1 MTSDPAMHRR
11 VSRLEND
18 TESIYELIG
27 DFRAE
32 FTEFTTETRAEFENV
47 RTELTGFRS
56 ELTGFRTELTGFRTE
71 LTGFRTEL
79 TGFAGEL
86 TGFAGELTGFR
97 SEFNEFKTE
106 TRGQFERITETLT
119 EVVRRL
125 PEPS

>member
-11 VSRLEND
+11 VRRLEND

-32 FTEFTTETRAEFENV
+32 FTEFRSETRAEFASV
-47 RTELTGFRS
+47 RTEL
-56 ELTGFRTELTGFRTE
+56 
-71 LTGFRTEL
+71 
-79 TGFAGEL
+79 
-86 TGFAGELTGFR
+86 
-97 SEFNEFKTE
+97 NDFKTE
-106 TRGQFERITETLT
+106 TREQFSLITETLT